1 MNLVQI
7 QERLKDAPI
16 QSIMQY
22 ANGGNPMVPPYLALA
37 ELKRRESIS
46 QSAQSQQ
53 AMQQGQPRSVKEQI
67 EQTAGLAAL
76 QQRMQQ
82 QGMQGL
88 MAQAR
93 PQGIPEGVPQPS
105 RQPESE
111 GLAGVPVSKDMFNFS
126 DGGIVAFAKGDLV
139 KGDEG
144 LAYRSALQER
154 EQRGMEKA
162 LQEEMKRDPLVAQLE
177 LQRKLAMQSGDVRQ
191 AMAIQ
196 KQIEGVQSGQVPRP
210 IQPTAPVPVAEMA
223 TPAPVAQRPTAQEQ
237 PPGLPM
243 AERRTGQLPPPGPSA
258 GGIGLPSARMGAAP
272 QTAPDME
279 MPATG
284 RGGLPAIAGSDE
296 AQKMM
301 LEAMRGKTTLEDQ
314 YAEQQKAK
322 GLFGLQQ
329 PYGEERMKRAQAMEA
344 ARQQE
349 LEGRG
354 MERLMRVMGG
364 IGARGLGGAGTAYL
378 QSIEG
383 ERAADAAFRKQM
395 DELLGGVE
403 EKRRAEAVSGMTDAQ
418 KTVAERKKLGL
429 GAAEKV
435 YDAQRKREDEAFK
448 IRLENQLRTMQP
460 TEASILLN
468 VMADIRRR
476 NPGLS
481 EEDVYAKAREA
492 QQGASPESR
501 REETR
506 RKYAKDWNDIIG
518 NILLQKQY
526 KEMGIDT
533 FEKYLRYVGAD
544 TDKKSE
550 RTDDTPTRTPSKPLT
565 AYER

>member
-22 ANGGNPMVPPYLALA
+22 ANGQNPMVPPYLALA

-126 DGGIVAFAKGDLV
+126 DGGIVAFAKG
-139 KGDEG
+139 GDEG
-144 LAYRSALQER
+144 LKTINQMRDEYTQARESGDFQEASRIFRAIKER
-154 EQRGMEKA
+154 EA
-162 LQEEMKRDPLVAQLE
+162 A
-177 LQRKLAMQSGDVRQ
+177 A
-191 AMAIQ
+191 
-196 KQIEGVQSGQVPRP
+196 PR
-210 IQPTAPVPVAEMA
+210 TVTTPVAEMDM
-223 TPAPVAQRPTAQEQ
+223 PAPVAQRTPAAPSEQ
-237 PPGLPM
+237 PPGLPI

-258 GGIGLPSARMGAAP
+258 GGIGLPGARMGAAP

-284 RGGLPAIAGSDE
+284 RGGLPAIAGSGE
-296 AQKMM
+296 AEKMM
-301 LEAMRGKTTLEDQ
+301 LDTMRSKTTPEAAYESDAAMDRL
-314 YAEQQKAK
+314 Y
-322 GLFGLQQ
+322 GLTT

-403 EKRRAEAVSGMTDAQ
+403 KERRAEALSRKTGAQ
-418 KTVAERKKLGL
+418 KRIEEERKLGL

-435 YDAQRKREDEAFK
+435 YDAQRKREDDLFK
-448 IRLENQLRTMQP
+448 FQLEQKLATMRP

-468 VMADIRRR
+468 VMADLRKR
-476 NPGLS
+476 NPNKS
-481 EEDVYAKAREA
+481 EAEIYAMAREA
-492 QQGASPESR
+492 QQGATPALKREQLAQRESSAA
-501 REETR
+501 
-506 RKYAKDWNDIIG
+506 AK
-518 NILLQKQY
+518 
-526 KEMGIDT
+526 
-533 FEKYLRYVGAD
+533 
-544 TDKKSE
+544 
-550 RTDDTPTRTPSKPLT
+550 
-565 AYER
+565 AYEELLVKPKDITREQWIQNDFQRRMKLLDMDGGATTAAGAVPADVSALLKKYGSK